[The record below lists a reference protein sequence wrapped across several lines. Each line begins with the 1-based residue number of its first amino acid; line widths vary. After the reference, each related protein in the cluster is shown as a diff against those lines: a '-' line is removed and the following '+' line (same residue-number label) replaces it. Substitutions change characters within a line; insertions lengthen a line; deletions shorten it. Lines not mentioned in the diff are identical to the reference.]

1 MRSRRDATRNRF
13 AAPRELG
20 ADPTMEPTFDT
31 LRSHVARLR
40 AERDAYLSQR
50 DDLANAIGAHC
61 LYHPEEPHEADSE
74 LWNAYEYVMGHQLAG
89 SPTRRRPVRD

>member
-1 MRSRRDATRNRF
+1 MQ
-13 AAPRELG
+13 LIL
-20 ADPTMEPTFDT
+20 DT
-31 LRSHVARLR
+31 LRSRVARLL

-61 LYHPEEPHEADSE
+61 LYHPADPHEADTE

-89 SPTRRRPVRD
+89 SATDLPQDGEGSR